1 MTRAETEIVAAD
13 ESTAATARFE
23 ADLARDLMSAR
34 DGRATTRPP
43 TRRAEEFGLDQ
54 AYRVGAALDR
64 RLQRRGYHP
73 IGCKVGFT
81 NRAIWPR
88 FGLDEPILA
97 PVYDRTLRLSRPTA
111 EIPIGMF
118 RAPMIEVEV
127 VFGLAQEG
135 VDEGRP
141 EWVALGF
148 EIVDCHYPEW
158 HLTPADSVADFGLHG
173 ALVVGRPV
181 NVRHPGFDELVAR
194 LDDLEVRLF
203 RNETPVARGRG
214 SDVLG
219 HPLAALD
226 FVPRLFPRFARP
238 EAPPSGGGDP
248 PSGVVST
255 GTMTALEA
263 LSPGERW
270 RVEAAGVHLPGME
283 IVLTG

>member
-1 MTRAETEIVAAD
+1 MTRAETEIAAGD

-23 ADLARDLMSAR
+23 ADLARDLLSAR
-34 DGRATTRPP
+34 DGCGTTRPP
-43 TRRAEEFGLDQ
+43 TERAEGFGLDR

-64 RLQRRGYHP
+64 RLRRRGYDR

-97 PVYDRTLRLSRPTA
+97 PVYDRTLRLARPTA

-135 VDEGRP
+135 EDEGRP
-141 EWVALGF
+141 EWISLGF

-181 NVRHPGFDELVAR
+181 NSRHPGFEERVAR
-194 LDDLEVRLF
+194 LDELEVRLF
-203 RNETPVARGRG
+203 RNEAPVARGRG

-219 HPLAALD
+219 HPLAALEV
-226 FVPRLFPRFARP
+226 VPRLLSHFA
-238 EAPPSGGGDP
+238 EEGDP
-248 PSGVVST
+248 PLCGVVST
-255 GTMTALEA
+255 GTMTALEP
-263 LSPGERW
+263 LSPGEQW
-270 RVEAAGVHLPGME
+270 RVEAAGVDLPGLH
-283 IVLTG
+283 VALTG

>member
-1 MTRAETEIVAAD
+1 MTRAETEIAAGD
-13 ESTAATARFE
+13 ESAAATARFE
-23 ADLARDLMSAR
+23 ADLARDLLSAR
-34 DGRATTRPP
+34 DGRGTTQPP
-43 TRRAEEFGLDQ
+43 TQRAEGFGLDQ
-54 AYRVGAALDR
+54 AYRVGASLDR

-97 PVYDRTLRLSRPTA
+97 PVYDRTLRLARPLA
-111 EIPIGMF
+111 EISLRLF

-135 VDEGRP
+135 ADEGRP
-141 EWVALGF
+141 DWVALGF

-158 HLTPADSVADFGLHG
+158 HLAPADSVADFGLHG

-181 NVRHPGFDELVAR
+181 NVRHPGFEERVAR
-194 LDDLEVRLF
+194 LDELEVRLF
-203 RNETPVARGRG
+203 RDETPVARGRG

-219 HPLAALD
+219 HPLAALE
-226 FVPRLFPRFARP
+226 FVPRLLPRFAGP
-238 EAPPSGGGDP
+238 EDPASG
-248 PSGVVST
+248 GVVST
-255 GTMTALEA
+255 GTMTALEP

-270 RVEAAGVHLPGME
+270 RVEAAGVDLPGME